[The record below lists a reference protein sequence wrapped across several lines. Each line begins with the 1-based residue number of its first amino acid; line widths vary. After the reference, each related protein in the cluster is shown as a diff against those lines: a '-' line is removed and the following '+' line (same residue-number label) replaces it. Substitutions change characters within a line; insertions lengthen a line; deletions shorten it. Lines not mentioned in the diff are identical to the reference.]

1 MSAPLLTSPE
11 PGLRRSLEM
20 SVHAWLL
27 RLPAVLSESNG
38 DLDAGAT
45 VTAAGP
51 LPETLTVH
59 WTPAM
64 TTSHAGRC
72 WPTAPWSASGG
83 RSSAPCLG
91 PTQYGKLR

>member
-1 MSAPLLTSPE
+1 
-11 PGLRRSLEM
+11 M

-51 LPETLTVH
+51 LAETLIVRLD
-59 WTPAM
+59 A
-64 TTSHAGRC
+64 SHDYQPRRLDLPPGGGHRGYAAIVDGGGLMMAC
-72 WPTAPWSASGG
+72 CCSHSMGG
-83 RSSAPCLG
+83 R
-91 PTQYGKLR
+91 